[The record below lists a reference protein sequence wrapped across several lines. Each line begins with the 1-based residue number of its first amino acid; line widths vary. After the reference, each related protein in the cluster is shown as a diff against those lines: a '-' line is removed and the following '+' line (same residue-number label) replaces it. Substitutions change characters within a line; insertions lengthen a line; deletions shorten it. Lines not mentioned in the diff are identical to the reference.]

1 MSVIGMS
8 RLLATMLAAGGP
20 SRLDVHDHR
29 RLHETLAMLASEYRD
44 DLADYSLPS
53 LETSPDPEVGVRVRG
68 VTRGLWDLCAAGVL
82 VSSEGCGQ
90 AEYVVDHIQ
99 LESQAASDLP
109 VEIWTVLAH
118 YAQDWRR
125 ALDTDLKNARQ
136 PA

>member
-8 RLLATMLAAGGP
+8 HLLATMLAAGGP
-20 SRLDVHDHR
+20 SRLDVRDHR
-29 RLHETLAMLASEYRD
+29 RLHEALAALASEHRD
-44 DLADYSLPS
+44 DLVGYALPP
-53 LETSPDPEVGVRVRG
+53 LDTVPDPEVGVRVRG

-82 VSSEGCGQ
+82 VSSETCGH
-90 AEYVVDHIQ
+90 AEYVVDHDQ
-99 LESQAASDLP
+99 LESEAASDLP
-109 VEIWTVLAH
+109 IEIWSVIAH